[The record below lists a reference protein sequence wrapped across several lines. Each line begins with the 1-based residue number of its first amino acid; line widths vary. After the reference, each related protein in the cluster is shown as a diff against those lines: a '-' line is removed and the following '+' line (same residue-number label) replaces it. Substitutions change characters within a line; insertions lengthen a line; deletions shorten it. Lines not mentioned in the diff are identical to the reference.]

1 MKVRDL
7 QGWPPQWRGAPRGTD
22 HVPRGEDGIL
32 VAVRWDLKNQ
42 SCALTMEDEGDRY
55 SGLLE
60 GEVRLLTKLYLLLGW
75 HIGRPLANIGSLEM
89 TP

>member
-7 QGWPPQWRGAPRGTD
+7 RGWPPQWRGAVRGTD
-22 HVPRGEDGIL
+22 HVPHGEDGIL

-42 SCALTMEDEGDRY
+42 SCALTMEDEGHRY

-60 GEVRLLTKLYLLLGW
+60 GEVRLLTRLYLLLGW
-75 HIGRPLANIGSLEM
+75 HIGRPLAKIGSLEM